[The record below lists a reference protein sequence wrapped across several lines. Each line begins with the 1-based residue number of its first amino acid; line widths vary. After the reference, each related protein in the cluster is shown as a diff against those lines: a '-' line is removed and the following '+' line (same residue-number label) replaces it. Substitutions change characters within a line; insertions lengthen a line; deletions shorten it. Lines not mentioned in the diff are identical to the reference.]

1 MARTSWRWKRDVQL
15 GHVRITKYTTVHES
29 GRIINPLPA
38 KDQIRGATL
47 QESDRPLHEDLLYDP
62 RNGQPL
68 TAGYYGARHLTHLD
82 APEIE
87 VTFIETDDGYGPYGA
102 KTVGESGIVLAPAA
116 VGNAIFNAIGHRM
129 KDLPI
134 TREKILGRSH
144 EDSCQRKRSQSGGGG
159 GAGAGGAPG
168 GPGGL
173 VRRWR
178 YRSTAAGE
186 RQDGKRPGSGV
197 PDVLVNLKTVS
208 GLDEVTSGGDGVSIG
223 GLTTLDALSRHP
235 LIRAQFTVLAEAG
248 GERREPPDPQRRHPG
263 RQRLPAALVL
273 VLSQP
278 ASRATRREVT
288 SAFPSSARISSMRFS
303 AAAASFIV
311 HPSDTAPALVA
322 LDARFEI
329 VGPDGERTLS
339 ASEFFVLPSQDPE
352 HENVLGDDEVLASVE
367 LPTPRDGVRSTYHK
381 IMDREAWTHAL
392 VSAAVVLEMNGDVC
406 QEAQIVLGGVAPIP
420 WRVPEAERLLAG
432 QRVTPEL
439 ASRVGEAAVE
449 EASPC
454 RRTPTRCRS
463 PEGWSSVPSSRSPRP
478 PEHGRRSPEGHGDL
492 DRVAP

>member
-1 MARTSWRWKRDVQL
+1 MKTLANANARNLEEAVAL
-15 GHVRITKYTTVHES
+15 
-29 GRIINPLPA
+29 A
-38 KDQIRGATL
+38 
-47 QESDRPLHEDLLYDP
+47 QEARREGQAVSFAGGGTDLLQLVKD
-62 RNGQPL
+62 
-68 TAGYYGARHLTHLD
+68 
-82 APEIE
+82 
-87 VTFIETDDGYGPYGA
+87 
-102 KTVGESGIVLAPAA
+102 KTV
-116 VGNAIFNAIGHRM
+116 N
-129 KDLPI
+129 
-134 TREKILGRSH
+134 
-144 EDSCQRKRSQSGGGG
+144 
-159 GAGAGGAPG
+159 
-168 GPGGL
+168 
-173 VRRWR
+173 
-178 YRSTAAGE
+178 
-186 RQDGKRPGSGV
+186 RPGSGV

-235 LIRAQFTVLAEAG
+235 LIRAQFTVLAEAAESVASPQIRNVGTLAGNVCQRPWCWYYRNGFPCYKAG
-248 GERREPPDPQRRHPG
+248 GNQC
-263 RQRLPAALVL
+263 
-273 VLSQP
+273 
-278 ASRATRREVT
+278 
-288 SAFPSSARISSMRFS
+288 FS
-303 AAAASFIV
+303 FVGENQLHAIFGGGPSFIV

-449 EASPC
+449 EASPLSKNAYKVPLT
-454 RRTPTRCRS
+454 RGVVERTVLTLAAS
-463 PEGWSSVPSSRSPRP
+463 
-478 PEHGRRSPEGHGDL
+478 
-492 DRVAP
+492 A